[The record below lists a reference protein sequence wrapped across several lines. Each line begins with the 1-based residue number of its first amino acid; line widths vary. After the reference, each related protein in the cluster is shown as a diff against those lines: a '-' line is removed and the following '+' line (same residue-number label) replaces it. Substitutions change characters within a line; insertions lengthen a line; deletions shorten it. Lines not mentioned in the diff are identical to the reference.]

1 MVQTEDRQQDASL
14 AELLQRATEQTQTLV
29 RQELRLAQLELR
41 EKGRRAGAGA
51 GLFGAA
57 GLTALFGVGAL
68 VAAAIIGLATAL
80 DAWLAALIVGAALL
94 ALAGVMALTGKGQVQ
109 RATPPVPEQAT
120 ESVRADVDEVK
131 ERVHDR

>member
-68 VAAAIIGLATAL
+68 VAAAITGLATAL

-120 ESVRADVDEVK
+120 ASVRADVDEVK

>member
-94 ALAGVMALTGKGQVQ
+94 ALSGVMALTGKGQVQ

>member
-80 DAWLAALIVGAALL
+80 DAWLAALIVGVALL
-94 ALAGVMALTGKGQVQ
+94 ALSGVMALTGKGQVQ

-131 ERVHDR
+131 ERVHER